1 MKDVIQRNIE
11 RLLYPDC
18 EGEQERIEPMT
29 EWKWNRLCNIV
40 SEYDI
45 GPWIA
50 EGIKAYESDFFLNMP
65 EELKLHL
72 LALSGEKDENKLE
85 RFLLQMERNRGMI
98 HRLSVPSLKAY
109 ANDLINNIKTIE
121 E

>member
-50 EGIKAYESDFFLNMP
+50 EGI
-65 EELKLHL
+65 
-72 LALSGEKDENKLE
+72 
-85 RFLLQMERNRGMI
+85 
-98 HRLSVPSLKAY
+98 
-109 ANDLINNIKTIE
+109 
-121 E
+121 